1 MRTIVVDPELPD
13 PGTLEPAA
21 DMLRAGGLVAFPTE
35 TVYGLGALAFDPAA
49 VLRIFEAKG
58 RPSDDPLIIHVRT
71 EWDLAGIFA
80 EVTPLMQ
87 RLIDEH
93 WPGPLTIVAA
103 KNSAVPDIVT
113 AGRPTV
119 AVRAPNHPVA
129 SLLLD
134 LVGAPV
140 AAPSANRFS
149 YVSPTDAS
157 HVASDLGHAIDILVD
172 GGPTPVGIESTI
184 VGVDGDLLTVL
195 RPGSVDVEEAMVG
208 IDAPASVAPGRLDVH
223 YSPRTPTRGLA
234 AGGTLSDSGPGIF
247 IGYDDSN
254 ATSAGWEVVRL
265 GTRSD
270 LESVARRLYR
280 VLRAVD
286 ASEPREIVIEHTGLP
301 GLGRAIDDR
310 IRRSAGGRSVD

>member
-1 MRTIVVDPELPD
+1 
-13 PGTLEPAA
+13 
-21 DMLRAGGLVAFPTE
+21 
-35 TVYGLGALAFDPAA
+35 
-49 VLRIFEAKG
+49 
-58 RPSDDPLIIHVRT
+58 
-71 EWDLAGIFA
+71 
-80 EVTPLMQ
+80 
-87 RLIDEH
+87 
-93 WPGPLTIVAA
+93 
-103 KNSAVPDIVT
+103 
-113 AGRPTV
+113 
-119 AVRAPNHPVA
+119 VA

-184 VGVDGDLLTVL
+184 VGVDGDVLTVL
-195 RPGSVDVEEAMVG
+195 RPGSVDVTEAVL
-208 IDAPASVAPGRLDVH
+208 DTESPASAAPGRLDVH
-223 YSPRTPTRGLA
+223 YSPRTPTRVLA
-234 AGGTLSDSGPGIF
+234 ARGRLNDSGPGIF

-265 GTRSD
+265 GKRSD